1 MTQSET
7 ADASVK
13 ENVDRQVERPC
24 RTTGQMMRVEHL
36 SMRFGQA
43 D

>member
-13 ENVDRQVERPC
+13 ENVYRLVECPC
-24 RTTGQMMRVEHL
+24 RTMGQMMGAEDL
-36 SMRFGQA
+36 SVRFGQA
-43 D
+43 N